1 MSFDKKIVCF
11 DLRNINIKN
20 LQNWFLENDFFDES
34 IKEKLFEIVKNNLN
48 EENKVDL
55 VYIINSVVFATS
67 ESDYNPELQFREA
80 LVSDLLKLEPITVSE
95 IKPYVHS
102 LIELFS
108 NSANKNE
115 NVSLVLN
122 SLQVYGRDTDYLYP
136 NFAKCVSVIDIESLE
151 FKFSELFSPFDK
163 KFKNIH
169 SYFKE
174 KHPEANIFQDLK
186 VAKIYFLS
194 NYVLGYTFVIK
205 NSKEEKFFWSIHL
218 EEHLLALE
226 KLKFDH
232 MSVLDLN
239 SILDKISQVGIEKL
253 SKEELDF
260 LNSLEGN
267 HFKNEKP
274 NIIVGDLITNYNGMN
289 KRIQKSEQKQ
299 TFQKVNLL
307 ESLELNGGEIVHYCF
322 QFELLNRKFL
332 MVLDKEKLY
341 EILQDGDDI
350 LYVELTESWFYILN
364 SFEEN
369 HKIVFQ
375 ISLNLNYVFSH
386 QAEYIESFELQLN
399 MEKENNILD
408 WVSQIRNR
416 ED

>member
-1 MSFDKKIVCF
+1 
-11 DLRNINIKN
+11 
-20 LQNWFLENDFFDES
+20 
-34 IKEKLFEIVKNNLN
+34 
-48 EENKVDL
+48 
-55 VYIINSVVFATS
+55 
-67 ESDYNPELQFREA
+67 
-80 LVSDLLKLEPITVSE
+80 
-95 IKPYVHS
+95 
-102 LIELFS
+102 
-108 NSANKNE
+108 
-115 NVSLVLN
+115 
-122 SLQVYGRDTDYLYP
+122 
-136 NFAKCVSVIDIESLE
+136 
-151 FKFSELFSPFDK
+151 
-163 KFKNIH
+163 
-169 SYFKE
+169 
-174 KHPEANIFQDLK
+174 
-186 VAKIYFLS
+186 
-194 NYVLGYTFVIK
+194 
-205 NSKEEKFFWSIHL
+205 
-218 EEHLLALE
+218 
-226 KLKFDH
+226 